1 MIRIDNRYGTIEV
14 SQEYF
19 RHLVGE
25 AVSSCYG
32 VVGMARKGVRTG
44 LRAMLSRTSRVED
57 SVRVRNEGERLVV
70 DIHIEVVFGM
80 NISAIAKSI
89 VNKVRYTVEEA
100 TGLTVKKVNVFVD
113 GIQPE

>member
-1 MIRIDNRYGTIEV
+1 MIRIENRFGTIEV
-14 SQEYF
+14 SPEYF

-32 VVGMARKGVRTG
+32 VVGMVSKSPTKG
-44 LRAMLSRTSRVED
+44 LRALFGRDPKVEEG
-57 SVRVRNEGERLVV
+57 VRVRADGDRLVV
-70 DIHIEVVFGM
+70 DVHIEVVFGM

-89 VNKVRYTVEEA
+89 VNKVRYTIEEA